1 VTAQSRNSRIDPA
14 AETRLAD
21 EQAALRRVATMVA
34 AGAEPAEIFASA
46 TEEIGRLFGA
56 DSAGMVR
63 YDAES
68 HTAEMVGRWESGNR
82 HVFDVGTVVSLS
94 DDTTIARVYREQR
107 PLRLHWADVPG
118 SLAEGMRAAGF
129 TMTVAA
135 PIEVA
140 GRLWGAV
147 SVGWAHRELE
157 LPVDIETKLAAFS
170 ELVALGL
177 ASADARERL
186 VESRV
191 RIVEAGDAARLRLA
205 RDLHDG
211 AQQRLVALRL
221 HLHAVQR
228 ALPADPERADE
239 LLRMACGELEEANA
253 ELRDLARGIHP
264 VMLTEQGLA
273 AALRA
278 VARRSQLP
286 VEVVEV
292 PVGRFAPS
300 VEVAVY
306 YVVSEALTNV
316 AKYADA
322 THVSVRAAVED
333 GWYVVEVQDDG
344 RGGADA
350 SLGTGLLGLAD
361 RVEALGGSLEVASP
375 RGSGTRVRARLP
387 VTSDVG

>member
-1 VTAQSRNSRIDPA
+1 
-14 AETRLAD
+14 
-21 EQAALRRVATMVA
+21 
-34 AGAEPAEIFASA
+34 
-46 TEEIGRLFGA
+46 
-56 DSAGMVR
+56 MVR
-63 YDAES
+63 YQSES
-68 HTAEMVGRWESGNR
+68 ATAEMVGRWESGSR

-94 DDTTIARVYREQR
+94 DDTTIARVYRARR
-107 PLRLHWADVPG
+107 PLRLDWAQVEG

-135 PIEVA
+135 PIEVE

-147 SVGWAHRELE
+147 SVGWAHRDVQLQD
-157 LPVDIETKLAAFS
+157 DIETKLAAFS

-186 VESRV
+186 LESRV

-211 AQQRLVALRL
+211 AQQRLVALGL
-221 HLHAVQR
+221 QLHAVRR

-239 LLRMACGELEEANA
+239 LLGIASGELEEANA

-286 VEVVEV
+286 VEVAEV
-292 PVGRFAPS
+292 PLARFAPS

-316 AKYADA
+316 AKYAEA
-322 THVSVRAAVED
+322 AHVTVRAAIED
-333 GWYVVEVQDDG
+333 GWYDVEVEDDG

-350 SLGTGLLGLAD
+350 TFGTGLRGLAD
-361 RVEALGGSLEVASP
+361 RVEALGGSLEVSSP

-387 VTSDVG
+387 IALDAA